1 MAKIRVL
8 VVDDSVFMR
17 KIISDLIRED
27 ERFEVIDTAKNGLE
41 AVEKTVRLVPDVVT
55 LDIEMPQMNG
65 LDALRRI
72 MAERPVPVIMLS
84 SLTEEGAKETIEA
97 LEIGAFDF
105 VRKPS
110 GSISLDLFKVKELL
124 LEKLAAAVQSRMPSM
139 PRPSAP
145 KPEVRTIAPEPAK
158 KKPWPSVPSR
168 IEQVVAIGTSTG
180 GPRALQQLVPA
191 LPETFPAPVLIVQHM
206 PPNFTKSLAHRLDAT
221 SRIRV
226 VEAEDGNRLHNGVA
240 YIAPGG
246 WHMVVKK
253 DDIGYKVRLTKDDPV
268 GGHRPS
274 VDRLF
279 ESLLPFR
286 DLKRHIV
293 LLTGMGSDGANGMQ
307 ALKQAGAA
315 STIAESSE
323 TCVVYGM
330 PRSAV
335 ELGCVMHQLPLHR
348 IAGKLEELA
357 GSVTS
362 HANHERG
369 TSSGWK

>member
-65 LDALRRI
+65 LDALKRI
-72 MAERPVPVIMLS
+72 MTERPVPVVMLS

-97 LEIGAFDF
+97 LELGAFDF

-124 LEKLAAAVQSRMPSM
+124 LEKLAAAVQSRIPST

-145 KPEVRTIAPEPAK
+145 KPEARTIAPEPAK

-168 IEQVVAIGTSTG
+168 IDQVVAIGTSTG

-293 LLTGMGSDGANGMQ
+293 LLTGMGSDGAKGMQ
-307 ALKQAGAA
+307 ALKQAGAV

-335 ELGCVMHQLPLHR
+335 ELGCVMHELPLHR

-357 GSVTS
+357 GSVAS

-369 TSSGWK
+369 MSSGWK